1 MEEPVMITKSIY
13 LDNNAT
19 TRVDP
24 MVVEA
29 MMPYFSDYYG
39 NPSSMHSFGD
49 PVKKGIDRAR
59 EQVAALLGA
68 QFDTEIIFT
77 SCASESDST
86 AILSAVEAQPSRT
99 EIITTQVEHP
109 AIMAVCE
116 HLERKGYIIHRL
128 NVDSLGRLD
137 LDQYQGLLSDRVA
150 LVTVMWAN
158 NETGTI
164 FPVPEMARMAK
175 EKGVMFHTDAV
186 QAIGKF
192 PINLAKTDIDLLS
205 FSGHKL
211 HAAKG
216 VGVLYARRG
225 TRFRPFLR
233 GGHQERGRRAGT
245 ENAAGIVGLGCAC
258 ELAEIHLPM
267 MDHIASMRDTLQ
279 QGLISRIPC
288 CIVTG
293 DPLHRTAN
301 TLNIAFEY
309 VEGEAILLMLNQ
321 LGIAASSGSACTSGS
336 LEPSHVMRAMNIP
349 YTAAHGSI
357 RFSLSRFTRE
367 KEIEYVIEQL
377 PAIIE
382 NLRSLSPYWMQNK
395 PELRKMGEFSPA
407 FG

>member
-1 MEEPVMITKSIY
+1 MSTKPIY

-29 MMPYFSDYYG
+29 MMPYFTDYYG
-39 NPSSMHSFGD
+39 NPSSMHSFGE
-49 PVKKGIDRAR
+49 PVKKGIDHAR

-68 QFDTEIIFT
+68 SYDTEIIFT

-86 AILSAVEAQPSRT
+86 AILSAVEAMPDRK

-109 AIMAVCE
+109 AILSVCE
-116 HLERKGYIIHRL
+116 HLERKGYTIHRL
-128 NVDSLGRLD
+128 AVDTMGRLN
-137 LDQYQGLLSDRVA
+137 LDEYEKLLTDKVA
-150 LVTVMWAN
+150 LVTIMWAN

-175 EKGVMFHTDAV
+175 EKGILFHTDAV

-192 PINLAKTDIDLLS
+192 PINVAKTDIDMLS

-211 HAAKG
+211 HAPKG
-216 VGVLYARRG
+216 VGVLYVRRG
-225 TRFRPFLR
+225 IRFRPFLR

-245 ENAAGIVGLGCAC
+245 ENAASIVGLGCAC
-258 ELAEIHLPM
+258 ELAEVHLPM
-267 MDHIASMRDTLQ
+267 MDHIAEMRDKLQ
-279 QGLISRIPC
+279 QGLVSQIPC

-293 DPLHRTAN
+293 DPKHRTAN

-336 LEPSHVMRAMNIP
+336 LEPSHVMRAMSIP
-349 YTAAHGSI
+349 YTAAHGSV

-367 KEIEYVIEQL
+367 KEIDYVIEQV
-377 PAIIE
+377 PAIIAK
-382 NLRSLSPYWMQNK
+382 LRTLSPYWMQNK
-395 PELRKMGEFSPA
+395 PDLIKMGEFSPA
-407 FG
+407 YG